1 MAADDK
7 TNKDPLAPGYL
18 LASDDEIEQAVVDLE
33 IELMTRRNREEK
45 SNG

>member
-1 MAADDK
+1 MAETDK

-18 LASDDEIEQAVVDLE
+18 LASDAEIDKAVVDLE

-45 SNG
+45 SQ

>member
-1 MAADDK
+1 MADTE

-18 LASDDEIEQAVVDLE
+18 LASDAEIDKAVVDLE